1 MLFTRSVWRVAIFQS
16 LFQLATV
23 LFCRSSLSSS
33 LSLSL
38 LLLFLSI
45 SVSSL
50 VFPSYLV
57 LYSLLFFQSSQCT
70 FFFLLNSISPYPIV
84 CCLSRYFKTISF
96 SIFCHSFF
104 VFLFLSIFFSFFF
117 FFNFLSIFFS
127 FYVFL
132 FNFFCLLFY
141 TVFFVIII
149 MNVLRLSWLCLFLV
163 FLSLFVLGMF
173 LLLLSSNCHSSRC
186 TF

>member
-16 LFQLATV
+16 LFLLATV
-23 LFCRSSLSSS
+23 LFRRSSLSSS

-38 LLLFLSI
+38 LLLFLPI

-84 CCLSRYFKTISF
+84 CCLSFYFKSISF

-104 VFLFLSIFFSFFF
+104 VFHFLSIFFSFFF

-127 FYVFL
+127 FYVYLFIFL
-132 FNFFCLLFY
+132 PSILHCLLR
-141 TVFFVIII
+141 III
-149 MNVLRLSWLCLFLV
+149 MNILRLSRLCLFLV

>member
-70 FFFLLNSISPYPIV
+70 FFFLLNSIFPCPIL
-84 CCLSRYFKTISF
+84 CCLSLHFKSISF

-104 VFLFLSIFFSFFF
+104 VFHFLSIFFF
-117 FFNFLSIFFS
+117 
-127 FYVFL
+127 VFL
-132 FNFFCLLFY
+132 FFLIFCRSFFHFMSFFLPSILHCLLRY
-141 TVFFVIII
+141 YYYEYPPTLMVVFIPGISVSFRIRYVSLIVI
-149 MNVLRLSWLCLFLV
+149 F
-163 FLSLFVLGMF
+163 
-173 LLLLSSNCHSSRC
+173 
-186 TF
+186 